1 MPLHLVHRT
10 GAIATM
16 QRRHLLT
23 LVLAGAATTVTAA
36 CGGSDPLATSDPTTA
51 STDGAS
57 GSSTVVVGSANFPES
72 ELLAEM
78 YAQVLEA
85 AGVTVQRRF
94 DIGSREIY
102 VRALQDGSIDLI
114 PEYNGALL
122 AYLADNDAV
131 DARSAEAVRTGLQD
145 ELPATLTLLDEA
157 AAQDKDSLVVTT
169 ATAQRYGLASI
180 EDLAPVA
187 GDLVLGAGA
196 EYAERR
202 QGLLG
207 LAEVYDVTFREFRA
221 LDAGG
226 PLTVGALEDD
236 TVQVASLLST
246 DPVIT
251 ERGFTT
257 LADPQ
262 NLFGVQNVV
271 PLITTAKNNATVTE
285 ALNAFSATL
294 TTDALS
300 AALGRVTLEHE
311 ATATVAASYLTD
323 HGLS

>member
-1 MPLHLVHRT
+1 
-10 GAIATM
+10 M
-16 QRRHLLT
+16 QRRHLLA
-23 LVLAGAATTVTAA
+23 LALAGTAAAATAA

-51 STDGAS
+51 GTDGAS
-57 GSSTVVVGSANFPES
+57 GRNTVVVGSANFPES

-85 AGVTVQRRF
+85 SGITVERRF
-94 DIGSREIY
+94 SIGAREVY
-102 VRALQDGSIDLI
+102 VRALQDGSIDLV

-122 AYLADNDAV
+122 AYLAGNDAV
-131 DARSAEAVRTGLQD
+131 DASSAEAVRDGLQD
-145 ELPATLTLLDEA
+145 KLPATLSLLTEA
-157 AAQDKDSLVVTT
+157 AAQDKDSLVVTS
-169 ATAQRYGLASI
+169 ATAQRYDLTSI
-180 EDLAPVA
+180 ADLTPVA
-187 GDLVLGAGA
+187 GDLVLGAGP

-207 LAEVYDVTFREFRA
+207 LAEVYDVTFKEFRA

-246 DPVIT
+246 DPVIA
-251 ERGFTT
+251 ERGFST
-257 LADPQ
+257 LTDPQ

-271 PLITTAKNNATVTE
+271 PLITTAKNTTTVTE

-294 TTDALS
+294 TTEKLTAAVGQVTIDRKSTAS
-300 AALGRVTLEHE
+300 AA
-311 ATATVAASYLTD
+311 TAYLQD
-323 HGLS
+323 NDLL

>member
-1 MPLHLVHRT
+1 
-10 GAIATM
+10 M

-23 LVLAGAATTVTAA
+23 LALLAAATPTVAG
-36 CGGSDPLATSDPTTA
+36 CGGSDPLAAGNS
-51 STDGAS
+51 SS
-57 GSSTVVVGSANFPES
+57 GSTNGSAGSGSDVISVGSANFPES

-85 AGVTVQRRF
+85 AGVKVERHF
-94 DIGSREIY
+94 GIGSREVY
-102 VRALQDGSIDLI
+102 MRALQDGSIDLI

-131 DARSAEAVRTGLQD
+131 DASTAEAVHAGLQ
-145 ELPATLTLLDEA
+145 EKLPATLTLLDEA
-157 AAQDKDSLVVTT
+157 TAEDKDSLVVTA
-169 ATAQRYGLASI
+169 ATAQRYDLATI
-180 EDLAPVA
+180 ADLAPVA
-187 GDLVLGAGA
+187 GDFVLGAGA

-207 LAEVYDVTFREFRA
+207 LAEVYDVTFEQFRP

-226 PLTVGALEDD
+226 PLTVAALEDD

-246 DPVIT
+246 DPVIAKK
-251 ERGFTT
+251 GFVT
-257 LADPQ
+257 LQDPQ
-262 NLFGVQNVV
+262 GLFGVQNVV
-271 PLITTAKNNATVTE
+271 PLISTAKNTATVTQ

-300 AALGRVTLEHE
+300 AALGRVSLERE
-311 ATATVAASYLTD
+311 DSATVARDYLTD
-323 HGLS
+323 HGLI